1 VSALRRATSVAQWI
15 VGVGAATAVVLLFS
29 LRGTPDDS
37 PSPLSTST
45 PTPTSETD
53 QVLAGGAEIYDQ
65 RCASCHGNEGQGGQ
79 GPRLAGTVVV
89 NYPDVAEQIDLVTD
103 GRNGMPPFAMT
114 LTDDEIAAVVSFTR
128 FGLS

>member
-1 VSALRRATSVAQWI
+1 
-15 VGVGAATAVVLLFS
+15 LFS
-29 LRGTPDDS
+29 LRGAPDDTPS
-37 PSPLSTST
+37 PSSTST

-53 QVLAGGAEIYDQ
+53 QVLAGGPEIYDQ